1 MKIKTIALTIGGGVV
16 LGAALYATS
25 FYAPTKVLDSYKKI
39 DQVVTPATSTASVVD
54 GVQSATTPVPFVAS
68 HLQTPVPLKAVY
80 ISSWVAGSR
89 LRRERIVNLIDTTE
103 INAVVIDVKDSTGH
117 ISFPVTDARL
127 VKENTAQKRITD
139 IREFVK
145 ELHEKNIYVIARIAV
160 FQDPV
165 FVVNHPELGLK
176 MKSDTTKLWKDS
188 KKIAWLDAGS
198 KDVWDYVLAIAH
210 EAYTVGFDEANFDY
224 IRYPSDGD
232 LKNIYYPLSHD
243 KIRAEVVNSFFQY
256 VHENL
261 EDKEMKTSADIF
273 GLTTTEKGD
282 LGIGQ
287 ILENALAHFD
297 YVAPMVYP
305 SHFAHGTYNIKDPAT
320 HPYEIVK
327 TSMGKAV
334 ARAMKNDIDRKKL
347 RPWLQDFDL
356 GAIYTSEMIRAQISA
371 TYDVGLDS
379 WMLWDPAN
387 NYTKEALF
395 DDASAST
402 EFATHTPVLP
412 TFSEPIPPS
421 TSTSKIN

>member
-1 MKIKTIALTIGGGVV
+1 MKIKTIGLTIGGGVV
-16 LGAALYATS
+16 LGVALYATS
-25 FYAPTKVLDSYKKI
+25 SLAPAKVLDSYKKI
-39 DQVVTPATSTASVVD
+39 DQVVAPATSTASVVD
-54 GVQSATTPVPFVAS
+54 GVQSVTTPVPFVAS

-80 ISSWVAGSR
+80 ISSWVAGSKA
-89 LRRERIVNLIDTTE
+89 RRERVVNMIDTTE

-117 ISFPVTDARL
+117 ISFSVTDPRL
-127 VKENTAQKRITD
+127 QKELTAQKRITD
-139 IREFVK
+139 VREFIA
-145 ELHEKNIYVIARIAV
+145 ELHKKNIYVIARIAV

-165 FVVNHPELGLK
+165 FVIHHPELALK

-198 KDVWDYVLAIAH
+198 KEVWDYVLAIAH

-256 VHENL
+256 VQENL
-261 EDKEMKTSADIF
+261 EDKDMKTSADIF

-287 ILENALAHFD
+287 VLENALAHFD

-334 ARAMKNDIDRKKL
+334 ARAIKNNINHKKL

-356 GAIYTSEMIRAQISA
+356 GATYTSEMVRAQISA

-387 NYTKEALF
+387 NYTKEALL
-395 DDASAST
+395 DDASAIT
-402 EFATHTPVLP
+402 EFATHSPVLP
-412 TFSEPIPPS
+412 SFTEPIAPS
-421 TSTSKIN
+421 TSTPKIN